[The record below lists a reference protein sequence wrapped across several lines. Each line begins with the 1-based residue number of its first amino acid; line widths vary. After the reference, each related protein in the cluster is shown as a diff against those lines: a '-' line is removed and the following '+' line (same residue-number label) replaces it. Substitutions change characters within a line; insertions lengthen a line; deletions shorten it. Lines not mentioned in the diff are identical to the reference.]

1 MTANLRKGKMITGE
15 KKNEICQNLDEDT
28 TNPST
33 STFPNRM
40 AKTRALK
47 KTNEAL
53 PKTPEK
59 KAELFEAI
67 SSSPQTR
74 KILQK
79 KGIIKY
85 PTEMKETMALCAPA
99 ADISEGADHVKKSR
113 SKDK

>member
-1 MTANLRKGKMITGE
+1 MITGE

-28 TNPST
+28 ANPST

-40 AKTRALK
+40 AKTQALK

-74 KILQK
+74 KMLQK
-79 KGIIKY
+79 KGIIKSSK
-85 PTEMKETMALCAPA
+85 EMKETTALCALA